1 MRKVRKWIRNQ
12 DAMIAVVSGVI
23 IVAAWAVRPLA
34 ATLSF
39 WLLTLAAVVAGYSIA
54 QEAWGRLLARQFSI
68 SLLVTIAAV
77 GAILI
82 GEAWEAAAVTWLYIF
97 GNFLEGLTLSRTRS
111 ALRGLVDLMPR
122 TAKIKKGEEL
132 VTVSAYEVKPGDIV
146 VVFPGDSIPVDGSV
160 IAGRAAVDTSSL
172 TGEPMPAE
180 IGPSDQVLS
189 GTISQSGYL
198 EIQAQRVGVDTT
210 FSKLVYLVAEAQEQ
224 KPQVQRTLDRFA
236 QWYTPAII
244 IAAAIVYLV
253 TRNMHLAL
261 TFLVIACPGALVV
274 AAPVAIVAG
283 LGNAAKRG
291 ILIKGGERLERI
303 AQADVIALDKTGTLT
318 LGQPRV
324 ETITG
329 FAVADER
336 VLALAAAAELRSEHH
351 LAGAILTAAQ
361 EQGIEAAAAT
371 DWHIEAGLG
380 VIAQGPEGE
389 ILVGNRRLLRT
400 RGIELTPAQESAIAL
415 REKEGET
422 VAIVAQDNRPIGL
435 IGITDPIK
443 SDAVGLIAALKRA
456 GIQRTVMLTGDNL
469 GAAQRVAQEL
479 EIEEVQAGLLPE
491 QKVAAVRQLQAAGHT
506 VAMVGDGINDAP
518 AIAAADVS
526 IAMGTSGTQVAMEA
540 ADIALIGDRIGQVPE
555 AIAIS
560 RRILRVVRQNVAFAV
575 AVVLLLLA
583 GVVAQVV
590 HLGSGMAIHEASI
603 LIVTLNGMRLLRT
616 SPAQYTP

>member
-224 KPQVQRTLDRFA
+224 KPQVQRTLDLC
-236 QWYTPAII
+236 PM
-244 IAAAIVYLV
+244 VYPPSSL
-253 TRNMHLAL
+253 
-261 TFLVIACPGALVV
+261 
-274 AAPVAIVAG
+274 
-283 LGNAAKRG
+283 
-291 ILIKGGERLERI
+291 
-303 AQADVIALDKTGTLT
+303 
-318 LGQPRV
+318 QP
-324 ETITG
+324 
-329 FAVADER
+329 
-336 VLALAAAAELRSEHH
+336 LS
-351 LAGAILTAAQ
+351 
-361 EQGIEAAAAT
+361 
-371 DWHIEAGLG
+371 
-380 VIAQGPEGE
+380 
-389 ILVGNRRLLRT
+389 
-400 RGIELTPAQESAIAL
+400 
-415 REKEGET
+415 
-422 VAIVAQDNRPIGL
+422 
-435 IGITDPIK
+435 
-443 SDAVGLIAALKRA
+443 
-456 GIQRTVMLTGDNL
+456 
-469 GAAQRVAQEL
+469 
-479 EIEEVQAGLLPE
+479 
-491 QKVAAVRQLQAAGHT
+491 
-506 VAMVGDGINDAP
+506 
-518 AIAAADVS
+518 S
-526 IAMGTSGTQVAMEA
+526 I
-540 ADIALIGDRIGQVPE
+540 
-555 AIAIS
+555 
-560 RRILRVVRQNVAFAV
+560 
-575 AVVLLLLA
+575 
-583 GVVAQVV
+583 
-590 HLGSGMAIHEASI
+590 
-603 LIVTLNGMRLLRT
+603 
-616 SPAQYTP
+616 